1 MRRTNNQEGG
11 FSLLEVVVVMAIMM
25 VVLSFAVFASN
36 NVLPSYKADSA
47 LNVVLGTLRQAKQ
60 TAIAQRRDVQVWID
74 QNFSGPDQVQH
85 INYQV
90 APISG
95 DQPQSMVSIPLPQ
108 GTQMVLEPGVPDTP
122 MGFGNDA
129 AVFIG
134 NVEGGPGI
142 MMFRSTGAFTD
153 GNYALLNGTIYL
165 GVPGQAS
172 TARAVSIMG
181 GVANVQ
187 RYAWDGTQWGR

>member
-1 MRRTNNQEGG
+1 MRTTDNKESG
-11 FSLLEVVVVMAIMM
+11 FSLLEVVVVVAIMM
-25 VVLSFAVFASN
+25 LVLSFAVFASS

-60 TAIAQRRDVQVWID
+60 TAVAQRRDVQVWID
-74 QNFSGPDQVQH
+74 QSFSGPEQLQH

-90 APISG
+90 VPISG
-95 DQPQSMVSIPLPQ
+95 DQPQSIVSMPLPQ
-108 GTQMVLEPGVPDTP
+108 GTQMVLESGVPDTP

-134 NVEGGPGI
+134 NVDGGPPV

-153 GNYALLNGTIYL
+153 GNYALLNGTIFL

-187 RYAWDGTQWGR
+187 RYTWSGAEWAR

>member
-1 MRRTNNQEGG
+1 MRNAKGGENG
-11 FSLLEVVVVMAIMM
+11 FSLLEVVVVMGIMT

-36 NVLPSYKADSA
+36 NVMPNYKADSA

-60 TAIAQRRDVQVWID
+60 TGVAQRRDVQVWID
-74 QNFSGPDQVQH
+74 QTASGPDQAQH

-90 APISG
+90 VPVAG
-95 DQPQSMVSIPLPQ
+95 DERQPMVSIPLPQ

-122 MGFGNDA
+122 MGFGNNA

-134 NVEGGPGI
+134 NMDGGPAV
-142 MMFRSTGAFTD
+142 MMFRSNGAFTD

-172 TARAVSIMG
+172 TARAVTIMG

-187 RYAWDGTQWGR
+187 RYTWTGTQWTR